1 MFSDSQSSP
10 SAINKIMS
18 CQSKDQRLRIAV
30 LAVPKSPS
38 PEVAQVAWMNHF
50 RSRSACS
57 PSLSVHSLP
66 EQTPVFSKLE

>member
-1 MFSDSQSSP
+1 MSEQR
-10 SAINKIMS
+10 SA
-18 CQSKDQRLRIAV
+18 RLRIAAV

-66 EQTPVFSKLE
+66 EQTPGSLVS

>member
-1 MFSDSQSSP
+1 MAP
-10 SAINKIMS
+10 VW
-18 CQSKDQRLRIAV
+18 RLEAATLV
-30 LAVPKSPS
+30 VPKSPS

-66 EQTPVFSKLE
+66 EQTPVFSKLERSNLPGDRE